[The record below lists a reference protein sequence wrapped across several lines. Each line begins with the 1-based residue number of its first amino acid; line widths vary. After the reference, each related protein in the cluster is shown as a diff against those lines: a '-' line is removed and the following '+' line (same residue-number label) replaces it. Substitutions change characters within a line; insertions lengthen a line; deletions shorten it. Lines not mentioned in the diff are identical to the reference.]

1 MISLKLYRV
10 ALLAFPLLLSACA
23 PSAQQQADLAAVRTS
38 GVPSATYD
46 KMVHG
51 DELSISDVCALERA
65 QVDEGVMLR
74 YMRERGTIYVLSSND
89 TARLEKAGVSQSVID
104 YMQHTEVASAV
115 SYPTTTVITYAPY
128 GPIGYY
134 GPSATSYWGPRY
146 YGAYDP
152 FFGPPY

>member
-1 MISLKLYRV
+1 MKSLRLPLLV
-10 ALLAFPLLLSACA
+10 LSLLLAACA
-23 PSAQQQADLAAVRTS
+23 PSAQQTADLAAVQTS

-51 DELSISDVCALERA
+51 DELSLSDVCALERA
-65 QVDEGVMLR
+65 HVDEGVILR
-74 YMRERGTIYVLSSND
+74 YMRQHGTIYELSSRD
-89 TARLEKAGVSQSVID
+89 ISRLQNAGVSQSVID
-104 YMQHTEVASAV
+104 YMQNTETASAV
-115 SYPTTTVITYAPY
+115 SYPTTTIVTYAPY

-152 FFGPPY
+152 FYGPPY